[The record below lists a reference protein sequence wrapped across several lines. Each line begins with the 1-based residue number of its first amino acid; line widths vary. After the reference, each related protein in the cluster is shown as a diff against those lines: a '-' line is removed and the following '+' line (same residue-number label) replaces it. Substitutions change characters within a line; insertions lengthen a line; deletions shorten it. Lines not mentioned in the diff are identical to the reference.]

1 MGVVVKRLSMLLLL
15 AVSCDPQADR
25 SYLGEPL
32 MTLHGQVISPG
43 TLPQLEAAMLWQR
56 GPPPS
61 NDDQQLAT
69 RAPVQAG
76 FPATFTAH
84 LYQPPPGAARKTL
97 LPGEV
102 TYARAN
108 AAAVPAG
115 IAANAIGPPAAGPA
129 AGAGGPP
136 PSGPP
141 ATSNYGIDPRHWV
154 VWLETDVAPGSLME
168 WWLGGALSRGFH
180 LLRVDA
186 VNPACVA
193 LDPCLA
199 DLAARGV
206 TDPAIARG
214 FCLQP
219 YRLSVAPPNEQ
230 LVLDLGAVGLGA
242 APGVP
247 CP

>member
-1 MGVVVKRLSMLLLL
+1 MGIVVKRLSVILLL
-15 AVSCDPQADR
+15 AASCDPQADR

-32 MTLHGQVISPG
+32 MTLHGQVISSG
-43 TLPQLEAAMLWQR
+43 ALPQLEAAMLWQR

-61 NDDQQLAT
+61 NDDQELAT

-84 LYQPPPGAARKTL
+84 LYQPPPSAARKTL

-115 IAANAIGPPAAGPA
+115 IAADAVGGAASSPA
-129 AGAGGPP
+129 
-136 PSGPP
+136 P
-141 ATSNYGIDPRHWV
+141 ATLGYGIDAHHWV
-154 VWLETDVAPGSLME
+154 VWLESDVAPGSLME

-186 VNPACVA
+186 VNPACID
-193 LDPCLA
+193 LDACAAELA
-199 DLAARGV
+199 KRGV
-206 TDPAIARG
+206 ADGRS
-214 FCLQP
+214 FCQQP
-219 YRLSVAPPNEQ
+219 YRLSVAPPAEQ
-230 LVLDLGAVGLGA
+230 LVLDLGAVALGP
-242 APGVP
+242 PGGA
-247 CP
+247 CPP